1 MDFNSVYGHDLIK
14 NRLFKG
20 VIENKLFNSYV
31 LEGDKGSG
39 KKTLALEFCAFIMC
53 KNKENM
59 VPCGECDACRKVFSF
74 NHPDIIYVEKE
85 NGKKTIG
92 VDVIRDSVINNI
104 YVKPLVADRKIIV
117 IPEAESLTEQSQNA
131 LLKVLEEPPDYVSFI
146 LTVQK
151 ASMLLQTVLSR
162 SVVFSLMPVSEDVV
176 LKILKE
182 KTNGK
187 FLDTELSFATSFAGG
202 VPGKGLE
209 ILENED
215 FSRLYA
221 ETGKHLFSLFGKKSA
236 VSAIEKYLTDEK
248 DNIDIIID
256 FILILLRDALL
267 VKLGQENLVIS
278 KNNIFELRKN
288 SAKVT
293 EKNLVKSSEIVLD
306 YKEKL
311 RRNAGFL
318 SASLDML
325 LKLSDEL
332 SV

>member
-131 LLKVLEEPPDYVSFI
+131 LLKVLEEPPEYVSFI